1 MMKKRILTI
10 VAALTMAITPAM
22 AQIFIEDDEWSDNR
36 VQKSE
41 EEFGVMVPK
50 ENVDYDQWKYTPVG
64 EGVVLLAGLGL
75 AYLVGKR
82 KKDE

>member
-1 MMKKRILTI
+1 MKKRILTI

>member
-1 MMKKRILTI
+1 MKKRILTI

-22 AQIFIEDDEWSDNR
+22 AQIFMDDDEWTDDR

-41 EEFGVMVPK
+41 EDFGVMVPK
-50 ENVDYDQWKYTPVG
+50 ENVEYDQWKYTPVG